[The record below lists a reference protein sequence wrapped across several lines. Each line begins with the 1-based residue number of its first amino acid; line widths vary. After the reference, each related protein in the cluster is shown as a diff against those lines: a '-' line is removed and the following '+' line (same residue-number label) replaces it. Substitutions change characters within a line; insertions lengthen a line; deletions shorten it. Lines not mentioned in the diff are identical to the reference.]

1 MLKKLLISLVFIVMN
16 STTAF
21 AAEEILFIPH
31 DDRPV
36 SYQQPVEVVSQLG
49 YKIISPPP
57 ELLTPQPK

>member
-49 YKIISPPP
+49 YKIISH
-57 ELLTPQPK
+57 QSF